1 MRSLADD
8 GQNEYKESIC
18 KFRVRD
24 IMIMPFSQVL
34 LLHSLPV
41 HLLAAR
47 TVLHASFCLLL
58 LAFALTFIVMVAAA
72 AVAVLLRL
80 V

>member
-47 TVLHASFCLLL
+47 TVVHASFCLLL
-58 LAFALTFIVMVAAA
+58 LVFALTFIMVAAA